1 MYWDTERLC
10 YRKAKRSSAHFCSWA
25 RDGLS
30 DKSSTVISFPLSL
43 VNLPYLHTSEWS
55 TKSEFS
61 QRMTHRMNLAQ
72 WGANRWIIGYVWHN
86 FSSNKLTQS
95 PLNSWTTSNRTF
107 STIRGQN
114 SCFFLPAD
122 IFVNLSICS
131 SRKLRRCRQ
140 FGLMAGNK
148 ICAPHP
154 LPCNRP
160 RSNGALSTSPP
171 KKLVIPQLRCPQKIR
186 LAHSWTN
193 FQRGFVIVLP
203 M

>member
-1 MYWDTERLC
+1 MYWDAERLC
-10 YRKAKRSSAHFCSWA
+10 YRQTCLAHFCSRA

-30 DKSSTVISFPLSL
+30 DKSSTVISFHLSL
-43 VNLPYLHTSEWS
+43 VNLRYLHTSEWS

-86 FSSNKLTQS
+86 LSLSNKLTQS
-95 PLNSWTTSNRTF
+95 PLNSWTTSNRIF
-107 STIRGQN
+107 STKRGQN

-171 KKLVIPQLRCPQKIR
+171 KTCHLQTEMSTKK
-186 LAHSWTN
+186 
-193 FQRGFVIVLP
+193 
-203 M
+203 

>member
-1 MYWDTERLC
+1 MYWDTGRLC
-10 YRKAKRSSAHFCSWA
+10 YSKAKRFSAHFCSWA

-30 DKSSTVISFPLSL
+30 DKSSTLISFHISM

-86 FSSNKLTQS
+86 LSSNKLTQS
-95 PLNSWTTSNRTF
+95 PLNSWTSNRILCCNRENWVKERILAF
-107 STIRGQN
+107 S
-114 SCFFLPAD
+114 SAAVD

-131 SRKLRRCRQ
+131 SRNLRRFRQ

-171 KKLVIPQLRCPQKIR
+171 KNCHPPTEMSTK
-186 LAHSWTN
+186 N
-193 FQRGFVIVLP
+193 
-203 M
+203 